1 MNRHLFLQLIDK
13 TSKKIADAVYNRLLP
28 SLLAYLSNRDETEDA
43 LRIQVSM
50 GIAKVALHLPYASRD
65 LQVGRLLTVLSQILR
80 SKSQDTRDLV
90 RDTICRIAVTLGSPY
105 LPVLLRELRA
115 ALLRGPQLHVLAF
128 VFHAVL
134 TQVTAA
140 RGSNELAIDDLDDSA
155 ADIAHVSAEVI
166 FGESGKD
173 VQHEDFRTK
182 MREVR
187 SSSSKGL
194 DCFGLTARY
203 VSPKRISALLLP
215 LRSIIAE
222 TGSFKM
228 LQQVDEV
235 LRRIA
240 SGLNA
245 NTRLTPP
252 ELLILCHTLISQNA
266 KFLQEVPKLKGNK
279 SGKKNDSIVQLQ
291 RQIVADTDHY
301 TNNSFR

>member
-1 MNRHLFLQLIDK
+1 
-13 TSKKIADAVYNRLLP
+13 
-28 SLLAYLSNRDETEDA
+28 
-43 LRIQVSM
+43 
-50 GIAKVALHLPYASRD
+50 
-65 LQVGRLLTVLSQILR
+65 VGRLLTSAQSDIAQQVTRYSRPRTRYDL
-80 SKSQDTRDLV
+80 QDS
-90 RDTICRIAVTLGSPY
+90 CHLGLAL
-105 LPVLLRELRA
+105 LPVLLRELLA

-128 VFHAVL
+128 VFHAVP

-140 RGSNELAIDDLDDSA
+140 QGSNELAIDDLDDSA
-155 ADIAHVSAEVI
+155 AHVSAEVTL
-166 FGESGKD
+166 GESGKD

-203 VSPKRISALLLP
+203 VSPKRISALLP

-222 TGSFKM
+222 TSSFKM

-252 ELLILCHTLISQNA
+252 ELLILSHLDQSEYQVSCRKYRSSKETSLARKTILSYNCNA
-266 KFLQEVPKLKGNK
+266 KL
-279 SGKKNDSIVQLQ
+279 S
-291 RQIVADTDHY
+291 RTDHY
-301 TNNSFR
+301 TNNYFR